1 MNRPTNLQQNYV
13 ATAHQLRRD
22 YLAALLDS
30 ALNSLSQ
37 ALRTEHER
45 TLRRASRVLPRQP
58 SAIGTPA

>member
-1 MNRPTNLQQNYV
+1 MNQPPRRKQSFI

-22 YLAALLDS
+22 YLAALLES

-45 TLRRASRVLPRQP
+45 ALRRTSRVLPRLR
-58 SAIGTPA
+58 STIGTPA